1 MKLKLFL
8 LFCALNFTFVVNV
21 PENLTKKCEQSS
33 FCRRCRNIEAKKS
46 PFEIVLSSVDYSEN
60 DLMVDILNKNTQITL
75 HMKFECLEG
84 DTFHFDIDEKEP
96 MNNRRFRLNNEVI
109 DHQLAK
115 KNIQIVSSQTLNS
128 VNVTC
133 DKNLAVLHI
142 SPFKIDFY
150 RDDVLTVTANGE
162 GLMTYEHLQLK
173 GTPAAGGDPDSWEET
188 YMGVTDTKPNGPEAV
203 ALDFTFADS
212 QVLFGIPEH
221 HDTFA
226 LKRTSYGEPY
236 HLFTN
241 DATHFEV
248 DSRMPNYGAVPVI
261 YGHAVGR
268 TSGIFWH
275 NSADTYVDIH
285 DTQTAHF
292 ITEGG
297 VIDVYVFLGPTPN
310 DAFSQYTKITGV
322 GNLPQL
328 FTLGYHQCRWS
339 YMSSSQVLNIVS
351 EFDKNDIPLDT
362 MWLDIDYTDGYRYF
376 TWNNQTFPNPLEFM
390 AALNATGRRL
400 VHIIDPH
407 IKADENYFFFK
418 KTRDQNM
425 LVKTNDKSDYYG
437 DCWPGNSTYLDYLNP
452 AARKYYADQ
461 YLLENFKDNSVETGI
476 WNDMNEPAVF
486 NSPEKTFPR
495 DNIHNNGEIE
505 VEHRLVHNIY
515 GFLHTKATFDGL
527 ARRSADYRPFILTR
541 SFFAGSQK
549 YTSVWTGDNT
559 ADWPYLKAS
568 IQTCLAIS
576 VSGISFCGSD
586 IGGFFGEPDDELFV
600 RWTQAAAFQPFFRNH
615 ASWGTAMREPYV
627 WENNTKTL
635 ATNAMRRRYE
645 FLPFWYTLF
654 YEHEVTGYPIMRP
667 MLAQYPNDKN
677 VFKLDTQYMLGDKL
691 LVSPVLE
698 PKSTYVLVRFP
709 STNGADE
716 GDIWYDIYDNYKKYD
731 KVGTQAIEAGEDKV
745 PVFQRGGTI
754 IPRKMTPQK
763 SSFYMRDDPLSLF
776 VAVDKNLKATGNVF
790 IDDETS
796 YKYRSGSFKMVDFE
810 FDNMTLT
817 VTENT
822 FKEYS
827 PKYDR
832 IYITRNETIKMA
844 QFKCMNAETY
854 TELEAIYVANQYYY
868 VDVKNQSCEELSWTL
883 TLVSSGMMTIMSR
896 GLLISI
902 IIFNVIKKL
911 LF

>member
-1 MKLKLFL
+1 MKFKLFL
-8 LFCALNFTFVVNV
+8 LLCAVNFSFVINV

-33 FCRRCRNIEAKKS
+33 FCRRCRNIEANKS
-46 PFEIVLSSVDYSEN
+46 PFDIVFSTVSYTEN
-60 DLMVDILNKNTQITL
+60 EVKMDIINKNTQNVL
-75 HMKFECLEG
+75 HMKLECLDG
-84 DTFHFDIDEKEP
+84 NTFHFDIDEKAP
-96 MNNRRFRLNNEVI
+96 IKNGRFRLNNEVI
-109 DHQLAK
+109 DHQSTVK
-115 KNIQIVSSQTLNS
+115 SIQVVPNQASNL

-133 DKNLAVLHI
+133 DKNSAVLQI

-150 RDDVLTVTANGE
+150 RDGVLTVTTNGK
-162 GLMTYEHLQLK
+162 GLMTYEHLQFK
-173 GTPAAGGDPDSWEET
+173 VTPAAGDDPDSWEET
-188 YMGVTDTKPNGPEAV
+188 YMGMTDTKPNGPEAV

-212 QVLFGIPEH
+212 QILFGIPEH

-226 LKRTSYGEPY
+226 LRRTSYGEPY

-241 DATHFEV
+241 DATFYEV

-261 YGHAVGR
+261 YGHAIGR

-297 VIDVYVFLGPTPN
+297 IIDVYVFLGPTPN

-339 YMSSSQVLNIVS
+339 YMNSTQVLDIVS
-351 EFDKNDIPLDT
+351 EFDKNLIPLDT

-376 TWNNQTFPNPLEFM
+376 TWNNKTFPKPLEFM
-390 AALNATGRRL
+390 AKLKETGRRL

-418 KTRDQNM
+418 ETRDQNM
-425 LVKTNDKSDYYG
+425 LVKTNTKNDYYG
-437 DCWPGNSTYLDYLNP
+437 SCWPGNSTYLDYLNP
-452 AARKYYADQ
+452 VARKYYADQ
-461 YLLENFKDNSVETGI
+461 YLLDNFSDNSVETGI

-486 NSPEKTFPR
+486 DSPEKTFPR
-495 DNIHNNGEIE
+495 DNIHTNGEIE

-527 ARRSADYRPFILTR
+527 SRRSADYRPFILTR

-568 IQTCLAIS
+568 IQACLAIS

-586 IGGFFGEPDDELFV
+586 IGGFFGDPDDDLFV

-615 ASWGTAMREPYV
+615 ASWNTKMREPYV
-627 WENNTKTL
+627 WKNKTKTL
-635 ATNAMRRRYE
+635 AINAMRRRYE

-654 YEHEVTGYPIMRP
+654 YEHEMTGYPIMRP

-677 VFKLDTQYMLGDKL
+677 IFNLDTQYMLSDKL

-698 PKSTYVLVRFP
+698 PKSTFVIVRFP

-731 KVGTQAIEAGEDKV
+731 KVGTQGIEASEDKV

-754 IPRKMTPQK
+754 IPRKMEPRQ
-763 SSFYMRDDPLSLF
+763 SSFYMRDDPLTLF
-776 VAVDKNLKATGNVF
+776 VAVDKDLKATGNVF

-796 YKYRSGSFKMVDFE
+796 YKYRDGSYKMVDFK

-817 VTENT
+817 VTENA
-822 FKEYS
+822 FKQYR

-832 IYITRNETIKMA
+832 IYIARSGKITKGTFNCANVTQNMDA
-844 QFKCMNAETY
+844 VP
-854 TELEAIYVANQYYY
+854 VADEYFYIE
-868 VDVKNQSCEELSWTL
+868 VKSLSCDELSWTL
-883 TLVSSGMMTIMSR
+883 TLVNSGMMTIMSR
-896 GLLISI
+896 GLLMSI